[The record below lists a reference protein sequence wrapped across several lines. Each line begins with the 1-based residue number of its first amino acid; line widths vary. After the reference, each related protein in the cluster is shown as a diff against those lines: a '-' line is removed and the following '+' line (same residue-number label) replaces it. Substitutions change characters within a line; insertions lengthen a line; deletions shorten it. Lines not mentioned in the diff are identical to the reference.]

1 MTTHTHTY
9 DNDKKI
15 FLDAIDAL
23 TGSALGE
30 DVYDLEIKKN
40 IATYEDVAKFLSGKG
55 TTNKFGDALT
65 GNTLKQVIHRC
76 KKDTVLMEEHMPDW
90 TMFRYDP
97 DRLSR
102 CLNCN
107 VRMPVDGDD
116 FCSTTCQNEYAGK
129 RYEELS
135 KNIT

>member
-1 MTTHTHTY
+1 MTTHINTY
-9 DNDKKI
+9 DHDRKI
-15 FLDAIDAL
+15 FSAAIDAL
-23 TGSALGE
+23 TGAALGE
-30 DVYDLEIKKN
+30 KNYDLGVKKN
-40 IATYEDVAKFLSGKG
+40 TATYEDVARFLSKNG
-55 TTNKFGDALT
+55 TTNKFGNTLT
-65 GNTLKQVIHRC
+65 GNSLKQIIHRC
-76 KKDTVLMEEHMPDW
+76 KNDGVLMEEHMPDW

-116 FCSTTCQNEYAGK
+116 FCSNACQNEYAGK